1 MSTTTSSGR
10 LPLRPQGINHLT
22 FAVTDLERS
31 IGFYTG
37 VLGLE
42 LVARWTR
49 GAYLLAG
56 NDWVC
61 LSLDAQMPVPPQA
74 GYTHAAFTVDQADM
88 EAYRQQ
94 VDAHGVRVWRS
105 NQSEGDSL
113 YLLDPDGHQLELH
126 VGSLQTRLQ
135 AVAAQPYDGWVC
147 YRR

>member
-1 MSTTTSSGR
+1 V
-10 LPLRPQGINHLT
+10 T
-22 FAVTDLERS
+22 FAVSDLEQS
-31 IGFYTG
+31 IGFYTD

-56 NDWVC
+56 GDWIC
-61 LSLDAQMPVPPQA
+61 LSLDLEMPVPPKA
-74 GYTHAAFTVDQADM
+74 GYTHMAFTVDEADM
-88 EAYRQQ
+88 AAYLQRIK
-94 VDAHGVRVWRS
+94 VNGVRIWRQ

-126 VGSLQTRLQ
+126 VGSLQTRLE
-135 AVAAQPYDGWVC
+135 AVAAHPYDGWVC